1 MAEPT
6 PDSEDT
12 RRQLERAAAGDPA
25 AFDELFAR
33 HRDFLRLVVQ
43 LRMDAR
49 VRARVDPSDVVQEA
63 QLDAFRRL
71 RDFLDRRPMPFRLWL
86 RNTARERLLKVQR
99 RHLGAG
105 RRDAGRDVP
114 LPERSSL
121 LLAGRLLAGGS
132 TPSQRLDRGETARR
146 VRDAVAALPEAD
158 REVLLMRN
166 FEGLSNQEVAYLLGL
181 DPATASKRHGR
192 ALLRLRQALLDGG
205 LAEPPP

>member
-99 RHLGAG
+99 RHLEAG
-105 RRDAGRDVP
+105 RRDAGREVP
-114 LPERSSL
+114 LPEHSSL

>member
-1 MAEPT
+1 MADPT

-12 RRQLERAAAGDPA
+12 RRQLERAAEGDPG
-25 AFDELFAR
+25 AFDELFGR

-49 VRARVDPSDVVQEA
+49 LRARVDPSDVVQEA

-86 RNTARERLLKVQR
+86 RMTTRERLLKVQR
-99 RHLGAG
+99 RHLHTG

-114 LPERSSL
+114 LPEQSSL

-146 VRDAVAALPEAD
+146 VREAVAALPEAD